1 MPQFLKKSLFLF
13 VMQGANQSLPIPWI
27 RAAKMSDD
35 PTTMLN
41 ASSTASVSSTTG
53 VGSAGGEDD
62 VCGGVMDEEYN
73 RWEDLPKKRKET
85 LRF

>member
-1 MPQFLKKSLFLF
+1 
-13 VMQGANQSLPIPWI
+13 
-27 RAAKMSDD
+27 MSDD

-53 VGSAGGEDD
+53 VGSEGGEDD
-62 VCGGVMDEEYN
+62 DCGGVMDEEYN

-85 LRF
+85 LKILTKVSPPPPVYANLCKPRTWEVSSD